1 MWSYWAPEVIHW
13 NYITEMR
20 DLDEFSDFGCQC
32 ILAGKYL
39 QYEKKTV
46 FCYCFVMYLG
56 NLWAVTTL

>member
-39 QYEKKTV
+39 QYEKKQSS
-46 FCYCFVMYLG
+46 
-56 NLWAVTTL
+56 VTALSCTWVTFGL